1 MRTLVALAAIF
12 LTAIDPAAAL
22 AQLTTKDGVERSV
35 VRLYCMKEE
44 QTTKGNYQE
53 IGAGFFVSDDG
64 KLVTAYHVVQG
75 ATSVLAL
82 GGIEDVYKSP
92 RVLKYDENWDLALL
106 QFDLPPSKK
115 VRPLPLA
122 QAIPVNLSGRHSI
135 VVGHPNGML
144 YHRIGLTFTKDF
156 ELSQA
161 YSDDIGDRI
170 FAVDDVKLL
179 SFDGTTLGGMSGG
192 PVILAGEVVGVM
204 SGSLAKGRTMGWAI
218 PVTRLKDMASLREPL
233 ASFDKLPELKMLRRG
248 LRLSRNVGSPL
259 EIGELSVYVRMM
271 ADVETTL
278 KQAREKVDELKR
290 ANAEVQAWNGAVDKL
305 AGPLRVIDGAVKG
318 ARAAY
323 EVAEALPAYFIKPLS
338 GRYDRTVKSMAPDTK
353 SRLSSEARKLIQGMN
368 ELEETFHRAQKRA
381 LDFGD
386 GGKEQKAIN
395 EELRRLVEVQAMGK
409 AVDREQIKV
418 IVKRLFENATG
429 QIGLSHDT
437 YEALLALSK
446 ARLRVC
452 TEIAA
457 IERRVDPND
466 VGAFTLTEDKR
477 SRCVWS
483 YDGGWLSTKDGKT
496 WMEHSYNIHSDV
508 GAPFEFT
515 EIKRTA
521 QYVELYDAKRK
532 LTVRL
537 YEAKMEVNHDGK
549 YEWYLGIGGRWVS
562 KK

>member
-170 FAVDDVKLL
+170 FAVDDV
-179 SFDGTTLGGMSGG
+179 
-192 PVILAGEVVGVM
+192 
-204 SGSLAKGRTMGWAI
+204 
-218 PVTRLKDMASLREPL
+218 
-233 ASFDKLPELKMLRRG
+233 
-248 LRLSRNVGSPL
+248 
-259 EIGELSVYVRMM
+259 
-271 ADVETTL
+271 
-278 KQAREKVDELKR
+278 
-290 ANAEVQAWNGAVDKL
+290 
-305 AGPLRVIDGAVKG
+305 
-318 ARAAY
+318 
-323 EVAEALPAYFIKPLS
+323 
-338 GRYDRTVKSMAPDTK
+338 
-353 SRLSSEARKLIQGMN
+353 
-368 ELEETFHRAQKRA
+368 
-381 LDFGD
+381 
-386 GGKEQKAIN
+386 
-395 EELRRLVEVQAMGK
+395 
-409 AVDREQIKV
+409 
-418 IVKRLFENATG
+418 
-429 QIGLSHDT
+429 
-437 YEALLALSK
+437 
-446 ARLRVC
+446 
-452 TEIAA
+452 
-457 IERRVDPND
+457 
-466 VGAFTLTEDKR
+466 
-477 SRCVWS
+477 
-483 YDGGWLSTKDGKT
+483 
-496 WMEHSYNIHSDV
+496 
-508 GAPFEFT
+508 
-515 EIKRTA
+515 
-521 QYVELYDAKRK
+521 
-532 LTVRL
+532 
-537 YEAKMEVNHDGK
+537 
-549 YEWYLGIGGRWVS
+549 
-562 KK
+562 